1 MAEDVSFGDIVMEV
15 TKSRL
20 FISVLLAAVSAGLI
34 CTVMKG
40 GPRDGDKAVLEDSA
54 KAARRQADNPRSLPN
69 GVYAVLREGLTR
81 EEVQLSKVPHL
92 IFLYD
97 RKYSESDKNEPP
109 KYVALDT
116 SFFVPLVLAGPPD
129 TEKDDRGWTLL
140 NVTLAR
146 EHVKSLENFT
156 RVHLGG
162 RVAIVVD
169 GEIITIHKVRTVIQ
183 DGRAQITRCRD
194 DACQTLRVKLA
205 R

>member
-1 MAEDVSFGDIVMEV
+1 MEV

-20 FISVLLAAVSAGLI
+20 LIRVLLAVASAGLL
-34 CTVMKG
+34 CTAMKG
-40 GPRDGDKAVLEDSA
+40 GPRGGDTAVSEDPA
-54 KAARRQADNPRSLPN
+54 KAANHQADNPRSLPN
-69 GVYAVLREGLTR
+69 GVYAVLREGLTP
-81 EEVQLSKVPHL
+81 EEVQLGKVPHR

-97 RKYSESDKNEPP
+97 RKYSESYKNEPS

-116 SFFVPLVLAGPPD
+116 SFFVPLILAGPPD

-162 RVAIVVD
+162 NVAIVVD
-169 GEIITIHKVRTVIQ
+169 GEIITMHKVRTVIK

-194 DACQTLRVKLA
+194 DACQVLRVKLA
-205 R
+205 K

>member
-1 MAEDVSFGDIVMEV
+1 MTEDVSFGHIVMEV
-15 TKSRL
+15 TKSEL
-20 FISVLLAAVSAGLI
+20 FISVLLAAASAGLI

-40 GPRDGDKAVLEDSA
+40 GPRDGDKAVSEDSA
-54 KAARRQADNPRSLPN
+54 KAAKRQADNSRSLPN

-81 EEVQLSKVPHL
+81 EEVQFGKVLHR
-92 IFLYD
+92 IFPYD
-97 RKYSESDKNEPP
+97 RKYSESDKNEAP

-169 GEIITIHKVRTVIQ
+169 GEIITMHKVRTVIQ
-183 DGRAQITRCRD
+183 DGRAQITRCQD
-194 DACQTLRVKLA
+194 DACQTLRLKLA
-205 R
+205 K